1 MDGTAVEVRAVESV
15 GTDTVA
21 LTLETPPEFDAEPG
35 QFVQL
40 GATVEGEEVARYY
53 TLSSPDMADTFETT
67 VEVDPDGS
75 LTPYLANLEAG
86 DTVEVAGPFG
96 ESYYEGEQS
105 VVVLA
110 GGPGV
115 GPAVGIGERA
125 LAEGA
130 DVTIVYED
138 ADPAHETRLATLAS
152 EGATVVITDDVS
164 SDDVVTLLADSLGQT
179 FVYGFANFVDE
190 ATAALD
196 AAGLDTADA
205 KVESFGPAPE

>member
-1 MDGTAVEVRAVESV
+1 MDGIEVEVRAVESV
-15 GTDTVA
+15 GTETVA

-40 GATVEGEEVARYY
+40 RATIDGEEVGRYY
-53 TLSSPDMADTFETT
+53 TLSSPDVEDTFETT
-67 VEVDPDGS
+67 VEVDPEGS
-75 LTPYLANLEAG
+75 LTPYLADLEAG
-86 DTVEVAGPFG
+86 DTVEIAGPFG
-96 ESYYEGEQS
+96 ESYYEGEDS

-125 LAEGA
+125 LREGT

-138 ADPAHETRLATLAS
+138 SDPAHEARLATLAS
-152 EGATVVITDDVS
+152 EGATVAITDDVS
-164 SDDVVTLLADSLGQT
+164 ADDVVTLLADSLGQT
-179 FVYGFANFVDE
+179 FVYGFADFVDE

-196 AAGLDTADA
+196 AAGFDTADA